1 MTLKLCSRLNVSK
14 INNKDLKIKIIYLL
28 YILFNPKDLDMTTKI
43 SFKLLMMKLQIK
55 FTIVGL
61 QNNMHQY
68 IKEKSQTNSFQKN
81 N

>member
-1 MTLKLCSRLNVSK
+1 MTLKLCSRLNISK

-28 YILFNPKDLDMTTKI
+28 YILFNPKDLDMTIKI